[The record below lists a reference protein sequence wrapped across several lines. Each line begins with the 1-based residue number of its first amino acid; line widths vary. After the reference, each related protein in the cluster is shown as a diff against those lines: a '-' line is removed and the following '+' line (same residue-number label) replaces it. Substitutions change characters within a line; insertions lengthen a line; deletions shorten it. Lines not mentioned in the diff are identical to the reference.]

1 MSHKIKITYT
11 GSTPGADSSVYVLFD
26 STKLGVT
33 TAGKFSLA
41 NFPKVQRFD
50 ISLLNAASGT
60 LKAYR
65 SENGGTTWTQVF
77 ADDAVSAATT
87 TANLRDYLIAAFRD
101 FKLEWTNA
109 GSAQTTWLV
118 DMALVTTPVKTT

>member
-1 MSHKIKITYT
+1 MSNKVKITYT
-11 GSTPGADSSVYVLFD
+11 GTAPGADSSVYLLFD

-41 NFPKVQRFD
+41 NLIKAQRFTL
-50 ISLLNAASGT
+50 SLLNAAAGT

-65 SENGGTTWTQVF
+65 SENGGTTWSQVF

-87 TANLRDYLIAAFRD
+87 TAAFRDYYIAGFRD
-101 FKLEWTNA
+101 FKLEWTNG

-118 DMALVTTPVKTT
+118 DMALLTSQQKVT